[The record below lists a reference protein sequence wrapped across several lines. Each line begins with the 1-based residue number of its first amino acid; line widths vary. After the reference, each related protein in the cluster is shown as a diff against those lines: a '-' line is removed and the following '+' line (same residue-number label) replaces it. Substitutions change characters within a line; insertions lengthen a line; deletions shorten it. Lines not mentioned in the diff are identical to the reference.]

1 MRVLLAIQDINAN
14 VFSGAKARQIC
25 QWFPHKVE
33 SFLNLV
39 YLNCDTDLWTQQ
51 PLGLIELQSKRNE
64 TNIKLMLPAVFT

>member
-14 VFSGAKARQIC
+14 VVSGAKARQIC

-64 TNIKLMLPAVFT
+64 TNIKLMLPAVLT